1 MRARNTS
8 CRTEATSGSLFRSSA
23 PPCGAPHTRAALSG
37 AHEHAC
43 GPTARPPAAP
53 QGLPHH
59 PQRCCT
65 RAATAACVPWLPW
78 LPPLHPLSAKPFSV
92 SSRAANAATIKSA
105 DRNRT
110 IRAQP
115 EEGAA
120 PTLRVPR
127 QNGCVPHTRESRRL
141 PALLK
146 GRRGNLSRE
155 RVLKVICRV
164 ALDEPQGGLNRRTEG
179 APIAARAG
187 SEAAS
192 VESVAALSKGR
203 RRRRRERCGQG
214 VGGGG
219 GTRGGTGSCGGGG
232 GSGGGC
238 DDGRGRGGRGGEGG
252 RPHPQRSPH

>member
-1 MRARNTS
+1 M
-8 CRTEATSGSLFRSSA
+8 LH
-23 PPCGAPHTRAALSG
+23 PCGNRGVRALAAL
-37 AHEHAC
+37 AA
-43 GPTARPPAAP
+43 AAAP
-53 QGLPHH
+53 AECQ
-59 PQRCCT
+59 
-65 RAATAACVPWLPW
+65 AI
-78 LPPLHPLSAKPFSV
+78 SV

-105 DRNRT
+105 D
-110 IRAQP
+110 QSDHS
-115 EEGAA
+115 G
-120 PTLRVPR
+120 PTRGGRSHFASPST
-127 QNGCVPHTRESRRL
+127 NGCVPHTRESRRL

-164 ALDEPQGGLNRRTEG
+164 ALDEPQGGLNMRTEG

>member
-1 MRARNTS
+1 MRARNTT
-8 CRTEATSGSLFRSSA
+8 CQTQATSGSLFRSSA

-115 EEGAA
+115 EEGAV
-120 PTLRVPR
+120 TLRVPR
-127 QNGCVPHTRESRRL
+127 QTAACRTRENRGDCRLYSKAGAATSRV
-141 PALLK
+141 
-146 GRRGNLSRE
+146 S
-155 RVLKVICRV
+155 
-164 ALDEPQGGLNRRTEG
+164 
-179 APIAARAG
+179 
-187 SEAAS
+187 AS
-192 VESVAALSKGR
+192 
-203 RRRRRERCGQG
+203 
-214 VGGGG
+214 
-219 GTRGGTGSCGGGG
+219 
-232 GSGGGC
+232 
-238 DDGRGRGGRGGEGG
+238 
-252 RPHPQRSPH
+252 